1 MSQLHGGCIETT
13 CTHPPSGSK
22 VGSRKQNH
30 YTTSNLRDGDY
41 VEDHKH
47 YTTKP
52 MKGSCHIN
60 KSFDILH
67 KFVNKLLK
75 VVWSML

>member
-22 VGSRKQNH
+22 VGSRKQDH
-30 YTTSNLRDGDY
+30 YTTSNLRDGDNLLIMVIY

-47 YTTKP
+47 YTTKLR
-52 MKGSCHIN
+52 KGSCDLN

-67 KFVNKLLK
+67 KSY
-75 VVWSML
+75 WHCQ